1 VCDDLAAKEEVSKK
15 KKEREN
21 RKTYQCSSIPPN
33 ATSRGV
39 PEVAV
44 RKGGRRWT
52 EKRERRRDSEVA
64 VKKTLLKRG

>member
-1 VCDDLAAKEEVSKK
+1 LAAKEEVSKK

-21 RKTYQCSSIPPN
+21 KKTYQCNSIPPN
-33 ATSRGV
+33 VTSHEV

-52 EKRERRRDSEVA
+52 EKHERQRNSKVA
-64 VKKTLLKRG
+64 VKKMLLKRG